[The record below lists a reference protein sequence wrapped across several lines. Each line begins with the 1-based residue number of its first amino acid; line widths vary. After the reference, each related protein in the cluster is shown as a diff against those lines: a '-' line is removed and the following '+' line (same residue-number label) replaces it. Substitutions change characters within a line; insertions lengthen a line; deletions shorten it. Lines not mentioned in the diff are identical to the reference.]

1 MSSQTEVIQN
11 TPWKN
16 QHWWTSP
23 YNFSEEVRKDSHFSL
38 PIELHDVTLRD
49 GEQTPGVVFTRE
61 DKVRIAQKLDEA
73 RVHRIEAGMPLVSEE
88 DKQAVKDI
96 AHNAVFSKI
105 FAFCRARKQDVD
117 VALSCDVPAIVM
129 EIPSLR
135 ERLSVMGMTPER
147 AASDAVEAIQY
158 AKAHGLFVVFFPFET
173 TRADFES
180 ITTMMKAGE
189 TAHADRLA
197 VVDTVGGASPEG
209 YSLLVKKVMSIVKVP
224 VEVHCHNPLGLGVA
238 NTLAGLRVG
247 AKAAHVSINGIGE
260 GAGNVALEEVVLSLL
275 LVHGIDCNV
284 DLKKMQ
290 EACRLVEQLSKIPI
304 PVNKPVLGRNIFRR
318 ESGIVVE
325 RYYKSP
331 QVARELELFD
341 PAWFAGE
348 TEIVLGKKSGKYSV
362 LYMLRKK
369 GIDADDNQVSEI
381 LNQVKKKS
389 IETRGLV
396 SESEFDA
403 IVSRIIRPA

>member
-1 MSSQTEVIQN
+1 MSKMEQVQK

-16 QHWWTSP
+16 EHWWTSL
-23 YNFSEEVRKDSHFSL
+23 YNFSDEVRRDSHFSL
-38 PIELHDVTLRD
+38 PVELHDVTLRD
-49 GEQTPGVVFTRE
+49 GEQTPGVVFTRD

-73 RVHRIEAGMPLVSEE
+73 KVHRIEAGMPLVSEE
-88 DKQAVKDI
+88 DKQAIKDI
-96 AHNAVFSKI
+96 AHNSSFSKI
-105 FAFCRARKQDVD
+105 FAFCRARKGDVD
-117 VALSCDVPAIVM
+117 VALACDVPAIVM
-129 EIPSLR
+129 EIPALR
-135 ERLSVMGMTPER
+135 ERLSVMGMTPEK
-147 AASDAVEAIQY
+147 AASDALDAIQY
-158 AKAHGLFVVFFPFET
+158 AKSHGLFVVFFPFET
-173 TRADFES
+173 TRADFDS

-189 TAHADRLA
+189 AGHADRLA

-209 YSLLVKKVMSIVKVP
+209 YSFLVKKVMSMVKVP

-275 LVHGIDCNV
+275 LVHGIDCGV

-290 EACRLVEQLSKIPI
+290 EACKLVEQLSKIPI
-304 PVNKPVLGRNIFRR
+304 AVNKPVLGRNIFRR

-369 GIDADDNQVSEI
+369 GIEASDEQVNEI
-381 LNQVKKKS
+381 LSQVKRRS
-389 IETRGLV
+389 IETKSLV
-396 SESEFDA
+396 SETEFDA
-403 IVSRIIRPA
+403 IASKVLKPA

>member
-1 MSSQTEVIQN
+1 MAQKAETYH
-11 TPWKN
+11 PWKSE
-16 QHWWTSP
+16 HWWTSL
-23 YNFSEEVRKDSHFSL
+23 YNFSEEVRRDSHFSL

-61 DKVRIAQKLDEA
+61 DKVKIAQKLDEA
-73 RVHRIEAGMPLVSEE
+73 KVHRIEAGMPLVSEE
-88 DKQAVKDI
+88 DKQAIKEI
-96 AHNAVFSKI
+96 AHNASFSKV
-105 FAFCRARKQDVD
+105 FAFCRARKGDVD

-129 EIPSLR
+129 EIPALR
-135 ERLSVMGMTPER
+135 ERLSVMGMTPEK
-147 AASDAVEAIQY
+147 AASDALDAIQY
-158 AKAHGLFVVFFPFET
+158 AKSHGLFVVFFPFET
-173 TRADFES
+173 TRADFDS
-180 ITTMMKAGE
+180 ITTMMRAGE
-189 TAHADRLA
+189 AGHADRLA

-209 YSLLVKKVMSIVKVP
+209 YAFLVKKVMSMVKVP

-275 LVHGIDCNV
+275 LVHGIDSGV

-290 EACRLVEQLSKIPI
+290 EACKLVEQLSKIPI
-304 PVNKPVLGRNIFRR
+304 AVNKPVLGKNIFRR

-348 TEIVLGKKSGKYSV
+348 TEIVLGKKSGKYSI

-369 GIDADDNQVSEI
+369 GIEASDEQVNEI
-381 LNQVKKKS
+381 LNQVKKRSIDTKS
-389 IETRGLV
+389 LVPET
-396 SESEFDA
+396 EFDA
-403 IVSRIIRPA
+403 IASKVLKRT